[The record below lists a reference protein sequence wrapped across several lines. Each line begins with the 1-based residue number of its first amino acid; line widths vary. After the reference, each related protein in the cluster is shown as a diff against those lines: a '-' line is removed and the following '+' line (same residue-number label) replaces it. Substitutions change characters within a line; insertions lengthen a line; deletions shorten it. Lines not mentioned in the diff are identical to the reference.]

1 MVFTNYIIS
10 LVLFGHCIG
19 IILFYRNG
27 HVLCSLVYLLYNK
40 ASVYIFA
47 IRGVVLFNYCMIGR
61 QCTYL
66 ISVVLY
72 GLTTV

>member
-1 MVFTNYIIS
+1 MIFTNYIIS

-19 IILFYRNG
+19 HILFYRNG

-40 ASVYIFA
+40 ASMYIFA

-66 ISVVLY
+66 LSVVLSC
-72 GLTTV
+72 LSII